1 MIKAIFFDVDGTLY
15 SHKSNTVPES
25 TVKALEKLR
34 EKGILIFLATGRH
47 FSEIDDFPVGKLIFD
62 GYVMLTG
69 QICTDGD
76 RKMIHGN
83 CITREAASY
92 LFHAFEEKEIPVTLV
107 EKDRMYVNFVN
118 EAVVKAQKEVST
130 PVPPVGSYEGAPIYQ
145 IVCYGDRGFEKE
157 LALKVPECRLT
168 RWCPY
173 GVDIVSKEGGKM
185 AGIQKM
191 LEVYDLSR
199 EEIMA
204 FGDGDNDID
213 MLQFAQIGVAM
224 GNAEEEVKEAA
235 DYVTEDID
243 EDGIFHA
250 LQHFGLL

>member
-15 SHKSNTVPES
+15 SHRSGKVPES
-25 TVKALEKLR
+25 TVRALEKLR
-34 EKGILIFLATGRH
+34 EKGILVFLATGRH
-47 FSEIDDFPVGKLIFD
+47 FSEIDGFPVGKLLFD

-69 QICTDGD
+69 QICTDGE

-83 CITREAASY
+83 PITREDAPY
-92 LFHAFEEKEIPVTLV
+92 LFQAFEKKEIPVTFV
-107 EKDRMYVNFVN
+107 EKDRMYINFVN
-118 EAVVKAQKEVST
+118 EAVVQAQKEVST
-130 PVPPVGSYEGAPIYQ
+130 PVPKVGSYNGETIYQ
-145 IVCYGDRGFEKE
+145 IICYGDRGFEKE
-157 LALKVPECRLT
+157 LALKIPECKLT

-191 LEVYDLSR
+191 LEFYDLSR

-235 DYVTEDID
+235 DHVTDGID
-243 EDGIFHA
+243 EDGILHA
-250 LQHFGLL
+250 LQHFGIL